1 MKKRGKNYS
10 REISINNFFTL
21 SSKRRLYPKG
31 HINTPLHP
39 LYFGTHI
46 RRRTLSLITL
56 SYLESAYLCSKT
68 APSNT
73 VDLTPR
79 NTKSNALRPGKSF
92 EGRANCSKLS
102 TLSAIVF
109 IGGQL
114 LLDGSN
120 PRNLDVSR
128 MTSALS
134 HNAFHGH
141 NSRVYDRSTRFSTSF
156 ILLCIGVFPYF
167 LPIFFLIISPLYFA
181 FRFLTKRKRIEL
193 SIIYD

>member
-141 NSRVYDRSTRFSTSF
+141 NSRVYDFRP
-156 ILLCIGVFPYF
+156 LLFFYV
-167 LPIFFLIISPLYFA
+167 LVSSHIFFLFFFNNISFIFCIPFFNEA
-181 FRFLTKRKRIEL
+181 KEN
-193 SIIYD
+193 

>member
-128 MTSALS
+128 MTSPSPTTPSTAIIHASTVAPHDFRPLLFFYVLVSS
-134 HNAFHGH
+134 HTFFLFFLN
-141 NSRVYDRSTRFSTSF
+141 NISF
-156 ILLCIGVFPYF
+156 IFCIP
-167 LPIFFLIISPLYFA
+167 FFNEA
-181 FRFLTKRKRIEL
+181 KEN
-193 SIIYD
+193 